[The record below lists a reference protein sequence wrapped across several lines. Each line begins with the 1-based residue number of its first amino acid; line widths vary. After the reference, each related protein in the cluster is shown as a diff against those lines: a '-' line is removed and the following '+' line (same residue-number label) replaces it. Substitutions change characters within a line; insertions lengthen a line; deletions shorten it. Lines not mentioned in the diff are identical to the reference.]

1 MDDNTIFEAF
11 DLTQYAEAPDSETEA
26 TGENWQEVADPA
38 AQEAEKTE
46 KTAQPKPE
54 QTPEERSRQ
63 AHGRRQR
70 ELDDARSAG
79 RSAAV
84 EEMDELLGR
93 LGLSDPQ
100 SGEPVNTVE
109 KLKEY
114 ERSLSA
120 KRIAAGKGTEADIR
134 RIIREEAQK
143 QTEKSAPQPDPKEVE
158 TIVAQ
163 QLSEIRKLDPGV
175 KSMNDILSADEADSF
190 RAYVGKG
197 LSFVEAYRLAFA
209 AKIDA
214 GRRSADAQKQRQ
226 ESKSHLGATVTHG
239 QGGVAVP
246 TEEAELFRALMPD
259 ATDAE
264 IEKRWNADRKRFRR

>member
-1 MDDNTIFEAF
+1 MDENTIFEAF
-11 DLTQYAEAPDSETEA
+11 DLTQDAEAPDTGAET
-26 TGENWQEVADPA
+26 TGEKEQETAEPA

-46 KTAQPKPE
+46 EAAQTKPE

-63 AHGRRQR
+63 AYGRRQR
-70 ELDDARSAG
+70 ELEDARSAG
-79 RSAAV
+79 KTETVAEV
-84 EEMDELLGR
+84 DELLGR
-93 LGLSDPQ
+93 LGLSDPETE
-100 SGEPVNTVE
+100 EPVDTLE
-109 KLKEY
+109 KLRAY
-114 ERSLSA
+114 ERRTVSRRFESGA
-120 KRIAAGKGTEADIR
+120 PREADIR

-143 QTEKSAPQPDPKEVE
+143 QTEMSAPQPDPKEVE

-197 LSFVEAYRLAFA
+197 LSFVDAYRLAFA

-226 ESKSHLGATVTHG
+226 ESKNHLGATVTHG